1 MFKITRRFLYHI
13 DYMVNC
19 IEFYLMTSLDSRCKL
34 NASYAVID
42 SFRGP
47 VRGPDR
53 PVILVCGP
61 LALEGQSSTVYELT
75 E

>member
-1 MFKITRRFLYHI
+1 MFKITRRYLHGQLYQVLSH
-13 DYMVNC
+13 D
-19 IEFYLMTSLDSRCKL
+19 LSRRKL
-34 NASYAVID
+34 YASYAVID
-42 SFRGP
+42 SVRGP

-53 PVILVCGP
+53 PVILVRGP